1 MEGHLSVRMGDIRG
15 SGNFSIH
22 KSGSRLEDV
31 LKRHIK
37 SLDSLPRI
45 FRNIQL
51 RSNECNWHAA
61 H

>member
-22 KSGSRLEDV
+22 KSGCRLEDI
-31 LKRHIK
+31 LKRHHIK

-45 FRNIQL
+45 FR
-51 RSNECNWHAA
+51 
-61 H
+61 

>member
-22 KSGSRLEDV
+22 KSGCRLEDI

-45 FRNIQL
+45 FR
-51 RSNECNWHAA
+51 
-61 H
+61 